1 MLIGIG
7 WTSNPENKKDLIKLV
22 CPYFQTDEGRNLF
35 EILLSSKNTWRI
47 TKNKTELILRVKM
60 NNEAVFIVAKDADM
74 FLLLSMLYRLIK
86 VFSLVIG
93 YED

>member
-1 MLIGIG
+1 M
-7 WTSNPENKKDLIKLV
+7 
-22 CPYFQTDEGRNLF
+22 F
-35 EILLSSKNTWRI
+35 EILLSGKNTWRI
-47 TKNKTELILRVKM
+47 TKDKTELILRVKM

-74 FLLLSMLYRLIK
+74 FLLLSMLYRLIR

>member
-1 MLIGIG
+1 M
-7 WTSNPENKKDLIKLV
+7 
-22 CPYFQTDEGRNLF
+22 F
-35 EILLSSKNTWRI
+35 EILLSGKNTWRI

-74 FLLLSMLYRLIK
+74 FLLLSMLYRLIR

>member
-1 MLIGIG
+1 MPLF
-7 WTSNPENKKDLIKLV
+7 S
-22 CPYFQTDEGRNLF
+22 TDEGRHLF
-35 EILLSSKNTWRI
+35 EILLSGKNTWRI

>member
-1 MLIGIG
+1 MPLF
-7 WTSNPENKKDLIKLV
+7 S
-22 CPYFQTDEGRNLF
+22 TDEGRHLF
-35 EILLSSKNTWRI
+35 EILLSGKNTWRI

-74 FLLLSMLYRLIK
+74 FLLLSMLYRLIR

>member
-1 MLIGIG
+1 MLTGIG
-7 WTSNPENKKDLIKLV
+7 WTSSPENKKDLIKLV
-22 CPYFQTDEGRNLF
+22 CPYFQTDEGRHLF
-35 EILLSSKNTWRI
+35 EILLSGKNTWRI

-74 FLLLSMLYRLIK
+74 FLLLSMLYRLIR

>member
-7 WTSNPENKKDLIKLV
+7 WTSNPENKKDLITLV
-22 CPYFQTDEGRNLF
+22 CPYVQTDEGRHLF
-35 EILLSSKNTWRI
+35 EILLSGKNTWRI